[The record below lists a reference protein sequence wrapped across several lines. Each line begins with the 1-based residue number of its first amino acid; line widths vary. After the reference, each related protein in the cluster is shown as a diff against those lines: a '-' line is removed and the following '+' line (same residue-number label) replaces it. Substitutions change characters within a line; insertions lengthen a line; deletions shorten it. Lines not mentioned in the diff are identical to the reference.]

1 MTGMKALKWI
11 ATGLGALMTVMSV
24 SCSGLPEAPEK
35 DLGPQSEP
43 SSIPW
48 NRRMPGEG
56 TAAFGGFSGTQ

>member
-1 MTGMKALKWI
+1 MKALKWM
-11 ATGLGALMTVMSV
+11 AAGLAALLTAMTV

-35 DLGPQSEP
+35 DLGPQSEH

-56 TAAFGGFSGTQ
+56 SAAFGGFSGTQ